1 MRRQGTGRVT
11 TKRTFSLNVFKGSQ
25 LGQFG
30 RKTGL
35 PLKQGVK
42 RDAYGL
48 DDVDN
53 FWRDSLE
60 GAPSDQQAE
69 GAGEPPAPIS
79 HEAPAAAPVA
89 EPVAEENPFLRANK
103 LMRTPGPGVPR
114 PPVVRASP
122 PRSAPL
128 FTSAHAWPWPTS
140 HAARPPPSSQT
151 QVIEEEQGAG
161 ASPLAP
167 TQLALGAEEE
177 PASAHVEAAAEVE
190 APPTNPFKRR
200 GAVMRT
206 PRRPAVEPLAAR
218 SLEDDGHAQGQGQ
231 GQDEPTQPTQPAQE
245 PAEVEMAEAEAQV
258 EATQP
263 AELEVLPPMF
273 TPTPAPTPGLCALS
287 PKP

>member
-1 MRRQGTGRVT
+1 MAH
-11 TKRTFSLNVFKGSQ
+11 
-25 LGQFG
+25 
-30 RKTGL
+30 L
-35 PLKQGVK
+35 PP
-42 RDAYGL
+42 
-48 DDVDN
+48 
-53 FWRDSLE
+53 
-60 GAPSDQQAE
+60 GA
-69 GAGEPPAPIS
+69 
-79 HEAPAAAPVA
+79 H
-89 EPVAEENPFLRANK
+89 
-103 LMRTPGPGVPR
+103 
-114 PPVVRASP
+114 
-122 PRSAPL
+122 
-128 FTSAHAWPWPTS
+128 
-140 HAARPPPSSQT
+140 PPPSSRI

-218 SLEDDGHAQGQGQ
+218 SLEDDGHAQGHDQ

-263 AELEVLPPMF
+263 AEAEVLPPA
-273 TPTPAPTPGLCALS
+273 PTPAPTPG
-287 PKP
+287 P